1 MPKYKIKPNDFGQYY
16 VEEKTRTHTGVRW
29 LTIWNVVDEFE
40 TLEEAKKKYPKASVT
55 DLGDEWFDRLSASQN
70 QPSNME

>member
-1 MPKYKIKPNDFGQYY
+1 MSKHRIKANDFGEYY

-29 LTIWNVVDEFE
+29 LTIWNVVDECP
-40 TLEEAKKKYPKASVT
+40 TLEQAKFLYPKATVV
-55 DLGDEWFDRLSASQN
+55 DEGEEWFDRLCASQN

>member
-1 MPKYKIKPNDFGQYY
+1 MKYKIIPNDFGTYN

-55 DLGDEWFDRLSASQN
+55 DLGEEWFDRLSASQN